1 MVKKIDSSESSIRS
15 WKKKCLDFSI
25 DQQEDG
31 TFQIVEKI
39 VGGYDRTQRD
49 SSLNF
54 YVVSDGKDLCGAI
67 GELTRDWIA
76 GIENNKI
83 QSLASEF
90 RRLAEQQYKDPEGA
104 AAGHAY
110 LKAAKSIE
118 EKFGIE
124 SPPDPVIK
132 DGSEDG

>member
-15 WKKKCLDFSI
+15 WEKSCLDFRI
-25 DQQEDG
+25 DQQKDG

-39 VGGYDRTQRD
+39 VGRYDRTQRD

-54 YVVSDGKDLCGAI
+54 YVVSDEKDLCGAI

-83 QSLASEF
+83 QSLASKF
-90 RRLAEQQYKDPEGA
+90 RRLAEKQYKDSEGA

-110 LKAAKSIE
+110 LKAAKIIE

-132 DGSEDG
+132 DGIDD